1 VIVSISNAVS
11 PRYLEASVRIG
22 DRIVRDAFWHMGRCN
37 WVGAQPRESEHAGRP
52 ANSIYRALG
61 PELYSGT
68 SGVSLFLAELYR
80 VTGDAAVRNAALG
93 ALRHALSQVD
103 SIPPSVRIG
112 LFSGWTGIALV
123 AARVAILLDDPSLFD
138 CAKDLAKRAAAQP
151 CDKNEFDMISGR
163 AGAIVALLVLRA
175 LLDEPDLLEAAAR
188 FGCELIESAARDGET
203 YSWEL
208 PGIRSYRNL
217 TGFSHGTAGAA
228 VALLELYAETEE
240 TLFRDAALGAFQ
252 YERRYF
258 SADHGNWPDFRRND
272 SNGRHRPSR
281 FPCISFWCHGAPGIA
296 LSRLR
301 ACQLLG
307 EESFKAEAAIALAT
321 TRDSIA
327 AAHASSSGNYS
338 LCHGLAGNSEAILYG
353 AHVLD
358 DRTADPTIVFET
370 ALTAIGR
377 YAVSGASWPCGTHIG
392 ETPGLMLG
400 LSGIGHHLLRLNHP
414 SIPSVTLLNKRHWTS
429 GTA

>member
-1 VIVSISNAVS
+1 MSISNAAS

-22 DRIVRDAFWHMGRCN
+22 EQIVRDAFWHMDRCN
-37 WVGAQPRESEHAGRP
+37 WVGAQPRESEHAGHR
-52 ANSIYRALG
+52 ANIVYRALG

-80 VTGDAAVRNAALG
+80 VTGDPAVRDTALG
-93 ALRHALSQVD
+93 ALRHAFSRLD
-103 SIPPSVRIG
+103 LIPPSVRIG
-112 LFSGWTGIALV
+112 LFTGWTGISLV
-123 AARVAILLDDPSLFD
+123 AARVAMLLDDPSLLD
-138 CAKDLAKRAAAQP
+138 QAKDLAKHATNQP
-151 CDKNEFDMISGR
+151 CERNDFDMISGR
-163 AGAIVALLVLRA
+163 AGAIVGLVVLRA

-188 FGCELIESAARDGET
+188 FGCDLIESAARDGDT

-208 PGIRSYRNL
+208 PGIKSYRNL

-228 VALLELYAETEE
+228 VALLELHAETGEA
-240 TLFRDAALGAFQ
+240 LFRDAALRAFQ
-252 YERRYF
+252 YERHHF
-258 SADHGNWPDFRRND
+258 SAPHGNWPDFRRND
-272 SNGRHRPSR
+272 RKGGRKPSR

-307 EESFKAEAAIALAT
+307 EERFRAEAAVALAT

-338 LCHGLAGNSEAILYG
+338 LCHGLAGNSEALLFG

-358 DRTADPTIVFET
+358 NRTVDPTIVFDT
-370 ALTAIGR
+370 ALTAIER
-377 YAVSGASWPCGTHIG
+377 YAVSGAAWPCGTHIG

-400 LSGIGHHLLRLNHP
+400 LSGIGHHLLRLSHP
-414 SIPSVTLLNKRHWTS
+414 SIPSVALLNRHEWKIT
-429 GTA
+429 

>member
-1 VIVSISNAVS
+1 MH
-11 PRYLEASVRIG
+11 IG
-22 DRIVRDAFWHMGRCN
+22 DRIVRDAFWHMDRCN
-37 WVGAQPRESEHAGRP
+37 WVGAQPRGSEHGGHR
-52 ANSIYRALG
+52 ANVTYRALG

-80 VTGDAAVRNAALG
+80 VTGDVAVRNTALG

-103 SIPPSVRIG
+103 SIPPSFRIG

-123 AARVAILLDDPSLFD
+123 AARVAMLLNDAYLFD
-138 CAKDLAKRAAAQP
+138 HAKDLANRAANQT
-151 CDKNEFDMISGR
+151 CDSKEFDMISGR
-163 AGAIVALLVLRA
+163 AGAIIALVVLQV
-175 LLDEPDLLEAAAR
+175 LLEEPDFLEPAAR
-188 FGCELIESAARDGET
+188 FGCELIESATRDGDT

-208 PGIRSYRNL
+208 PGIKSYRNL

-228 VALLELYAETEE
+228 VALLELHAETGE
-240 TLFRDAALGAFQ
+240 TLFRDGALRAFQ
-252 YERRYF
+252 YERHHF
-258 SADHGNWPDFRRND
+258 SAIHGNWPDFRKD
-272 SNGRHRPSR
+272 AVTSGRRPSR

-307 EESFKAEAAIALAT
+307 EESFKTEAAIALAT

-327 AAHASSSGNYS
+327 AAHDSSSGNYS
-338 LCHGLAGNSEAILYG
+338 LCHGLAGNSEAVLYG

-370 ALTAIGR
+370 ALAAIER
-377 YAVSGASWPCGTHIG
+377 YSVSGASWPCGTHVG
-392 ETPGLMLG
+392 VTPGLMLG
-400 LSGIGHHLLRLNHP
+400 LSGIGHHLLRLSFP
-414 SIPSVTLLNKRHWTS
+414 SIPSVALINKQQWKILERVEGNDTHAS
-429 GTA
+429 HPK